1 MQFESKHVKLGLMR
15 VLIADDHEIV
25 RRGLKRTL
33 LEEFPFAYI
42 EEAGDT
48 TQLIEKAIPGTW
60 DIVVSDLAMPGGGGL
75 IALKKIREQH
85 PTLPVLILS
94 IYPEEQYAVRVM
106 HAGGSGYLNK
116 DAAGEDLIK
125 AIHRL
130 LSGKNYFSETTLE
143 KSRPVSA
150 SVKDKPLHESLS
162 ERELEVFRLLA
173 SGASIADIAVVLSV
187 NASTVSTYRSRI
199 LEKMNMKSNAD
210 LTMYANEFRLI

>member
-1 MQFESKHVKLGLMR
+1 MR

-33 LEEFPFAYI
+33 LEEFPFVYI

-48 TQLIEKAIPGTW
+48 VELIEKSTADNW
-60 DIVVSDLAMPGGGGL
+60 DIIISDLSMPGGGGMF
-75 IALKKIREQH
+75 ALKKIKDVH
-85 PTLPVLILS
+85 PTIPILVLS
-94 IYPEEQYAVRVM
+94 IYPEEQFGVRVM
-106 HAGGSGYLNK
+106 QAGGSGYLNK

-130 LSGKNYFSETTLE
+130 ISGKHYFSERTLG
-143 KSRPVSA
+143 KFQPPSQT
-150 SVKDKPLHESLS
+150 VKNKALHESLS

-173 SGASIADIAVVLSV
+173 SGTSIADIAVALSV

-199 LEKMNMKSNAD
+199 LEKMNMRSNAE
-210 LTMYANEFRLI
+210 LTMYANEFHII